1 MKIAFGILGVIVFVL
16 VLSWIAT
23 GNDFFLY
30 KYFAPKQEQ
39 VRREVFEQT
48 KSYNQGAVQ
57 QIRGYMA
64 QYAVADSSQRD
75 ALASVIIHET
85 ADYDEAKLPQDCQ
98 DFLIKIRKQ
107 QLQ

>member
-16 VLSWIAT
+16 ALSWIAT

-30 KYFAPKQEQ
+30 KYFAPKQAQ
-39 VRREVFEQT
+39 VQREVFEQT
-48 KSYNQGAVQ
+48 KSYNQGTVQ

-64 QYAVADSSQRD
+64 QYIVADSSQRD

-85 ADYDEAKLPQDCQ
+85 ADYDENKLPQDCR